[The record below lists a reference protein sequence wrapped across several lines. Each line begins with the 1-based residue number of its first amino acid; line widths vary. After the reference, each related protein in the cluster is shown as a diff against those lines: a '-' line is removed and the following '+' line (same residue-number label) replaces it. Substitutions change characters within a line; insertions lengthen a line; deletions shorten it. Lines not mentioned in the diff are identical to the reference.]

1 MVIQLLD
8 YFPESLLNR
17 TLNSLRHL
25 SAKQKGVAL
34 LTALVLMLAIV
45 MVLGNIFYRHQIDV
59 SQASSASLSDQRE
72 CPPFLNSQGFACR
85 LNAVRVRLLVGI
97 LLALVRL
104 IAH

>member
-59 SQASSASLSDQRE
+59 SQASSASLSDQA
-72 CPPFLNSQGFACR
+72 F
-85 LNAVRVRLLVGI
+85 
-97 LLALVRL
+97 LLALSVERWARQRL
-104 IAH
+104 SKKDGRDENTDVDHH